1 MFVISS
7 AELELQSKISSFLCL
22 PHACPCRPLLK
33 KQQNSLFDYLISV
46 LFLLA
51 YENED
56 QLLWDPNILPER
68 EVEEFLYRAVKRQ
81 WDELSASSLPEGEVV
96 KDNEQVS
103 SGPSC
108 SPHRPRWCWPN
119 SATFPTVVTV
129 RSDSCDPRG

>member
-1 MFVISS
+1 MPEEMVVISS
-7 AELELQSKISSFLCL
+7 AGLEYQAKISSLLCL

-81 WDELSASSLPEGEVV
+81 WDELSGSSLPEGEVV

-103 SGPSC
+103 LGAPAARTD
-108 SPHRPRWCWPN
+108 PGG
-119 SATFPTVVTV
+119 AGPTVP
-129 RSDSCDPRG
+129 RSLQRSE

>member
-1 MFVISS
+1 MRDVRHLSS
-7 AELELQSKISSFLCL
+7 AELENQAKISSLLCL

-33 KQQNSLFDYLISV
+33 KQQDSLFDYLISV

-81 WDELSASSLPEGEVV
+81 WDELSGSSLPEGEVV

-103 SGPSC
+103 SEPPAAHTDPGGAGPTMPH
-108 SPHRPRWCWPN
+108 SPQ
-119 SATFPTVVTV
+119 
-129 RSDSCDPRG
+129 RSG

>member
-1 MFVISS
+1 MSV
-7 AELELQSKISSFLCL
+7 Q
-22 PHACPCRPLLK
+22 PLLK

-81 WDELSASSLPEGEVV
+81 WDELSGSSLPEGEVV

-103 SGPSC
+103 SGAPAAHTD
-108 SPHRPRWCWPN
+108 PPG
-119 SATFPTVVTV
+119 AVPTVP
-129 RSDSCDPRG
+129 RSLQRSE